1 MLIAYSNL
9 HLFND
14 QFPLVYFIYEACHS
28 AKAEDFPAWQVVEPL
43 AMTDSCSREL
53 MFSVSTGF
61 RDLSL
66 PDLTSVSLLNCFK
79 PSFSMLM
86 AAFSSLSNSVPHFSQ
101 VQNLSS
107 SYNP

>member
-9 HLFND
+9 HLFKD

-61 RDLSL
+61 DDLSS
-66 PDLTSVSLLNCFK
+66 PDLPSVSLLKILRKSKVECGNTLPTK
-79 PSFSMLM
+79 D
-86 AAFSSLSNSVPHFSQ
+86 
-101 VQNLSS
+101 
-107 SYNP
+107 